1 MRRRWWSEAPRGR
14 ILRPPWSIVRRA
26 LGGGALGGALL
37 GAGLQVSD
45 VAYRSWD
52 TVGYAAVVGVLVALP
67 VALAAVIVYQ
77 AVEARGVRLAWL
89 AGSLTAAVTVVGV
102 AALLGILD
110 VLFTGAFAAAAF
122 LVALTCAPTITRRSR
137 TGWACPRPV
146 IAATFSLPSSAQG
159 ADNFSETKPQKRT
172 PTS

>member
-1 MRRRWWSEAPRGR
+1 MRRRWWTEAPRGR
-14 ILRPPWSIVRRA
+14 TLRPPWSIVRRS

-52 TVGYAAVVGVLVALP
+52 TVAYAAVLGALVALP
-67 VALAAVIVYQ
+67 PALAAVIVYQ

-102 AALLGILD
+102 AAMLKILD
-110 VLFTGAFAAAAF
+110 VLFTGTFAAAAF
-122 LVALTCAPTITRRSR
+122 VVALASAPTITTRRSR
-137 TGWACPRPV
+137 TG
-146 IAATFSLPSSAQG
+146 
-159 ADNFSETKPQKRT
+159 
-172 PTS
+172 